1 MERSARSEVLGLAK
15 SSTNLRAPWSTGA
28 TPPTPRIV
36 RSCRSA
42 WSRRVRSSRR
52 GSRWRSGARGRR
64 LHAARR
70 RQLLCSRARAG
81 QSCPQAVRIVRH
93 RIAAPGHVLVGAN
106 ERKIAVVEIARHFST
121 LWPSAS
127 TPRAASTASRGCPT
141 AVNQRPPFEQGG
153 GTCSARMAPPPLTTK
168 HPLMRSRCLWLNRE

>member
-1 MERSARSEVLGLAK
+1 MERSARSEVSGLAK
-15 SSTNLRAPWSTGA
+15 SST
-28 TPPTPRIV
+28 PPTRSLVNRSYATHASHYQIMPIGVVAPRTIKQ
-36 RSCRSA
+36 
-42 WSRRVRSSRR
+42 
-52 GSRWRSGARGRR
+52 ARIALAIGREGRR
-64 LHAARR
+64 LHTARR

-93 RIAAPGHVLVGAN
+93 RIAAPGHVLVGAS
-106 ERKIAVVEIARHFST
+106 ERKIAVVEIARRFST

-127 TPRAASTASRGCPT
+127 TPQAASTASRSCPT

-168 HPLMRSRCLWLNRE
+168 HPLMRSRCMWLNRE